1 MEKLYDRAD
10 IYDLLENGSRYEITK
25 WHWQYL
31 LKGKPVRSLL
41 DVSIGSGNMTLPVL
55 DLGIDLYGSDLSE
68 AMLSRCDKKATAKGY
83 SVHLQCS
90 DFREVSKHFTRQF
103 DCVASTG
110 NSLAYVTNEEVI
122 TALHQMD
129 ALVAPGGYLYFD
141 LRNWDKIRRTK
152 QRFYT
157 YNPSF
162 HGNTRVNLVQV
173 WDHNF
178 FGPHAQHRG
187 ADPVQS
193 GQVFCAAKSPD
204 SWRISGRAAC
214 RTVRSVGF
222 RRGKIPGNAGGTV
235 PGSAGLPGTDGV
247 SGPELARLEVGFR
260 VQSAKRPAEGHLG
273 RRGCGI

>member
-10 IYDLLENGSRYEITK
+10 IYDLLENDSRYEITK
-25 WHWQYL
+25 GHWQYL

-90 DFREVSKHFTRQF
+90 DFREVSKHFTRQS

-122 TALHQMD
+122 TTLHQMD

-141 LRNWDKIRRTK
+141 LRNWDKI
-152 QRFYT
+152 
-157 YNPSF
+157 
-162 HGNTRVNLVQV
+162 
-173 WDHNF
+173 
-178 FGPHAQHRG
+178 
-187 ADPVQS
+187 
-193 GQVFCAAKSPD
+193 
-204 SWRISGRAAC
+204 
-214 RTVRSVGF
+214 
-222 RRGKIPGNAGGTV
+222 
-235 PGSAGLPGTDGV
+235 
-247 SGPELARLEVGFR
+247 
-260 VQSAKRPAEGHLG
+260 
-273 RRGCGI
+273 